1 MNKAKS
7 GQDITI
13 AFLGGLITQGCNAT
27 KFEDCYASRTYKWF
41 KDKFNNVNVKYI
53 NAGVGATG
61 SIIGAHRVEKQVLSQ
76 NPDIVFIDF
85 AVNDKDSIYDKVAY
99 ESIIRRILSVENP
112 PAIVEVFMRL
122 VVTGRK
128 KFSAVPKRLQNDVKE
143 TAKDYIGKNVAGV
156 LLTEEL
162 YNELFGWFAINMK

>member
-1 MNKAKS
+1 M
-7 GQDITI
+7 
-13 AFLGGLITQGCNAT
+13 
-27 KFEDCYASRTYKWF
+27 
-41 KDKFNNVNVKYI
+41 
-53 NAGVGATG
+53 
-61 SIIGAHRVEKQVLSQ
+61 
-76 NPDIVFIDF
+76 
-85 AVNDKDSIYDKVAY
+85 
-99 ESIIRRILSVENP
+99 
-112 PAIVEVFMRL
+112 VEVFMRL